1 MIKTMSDLTP
11 GDVNLGLGLS
21 AEITEFGKLEIRFD
35 DYYGGCVLTFTPEQ
49 TQDLFRFLADCGCK
63 TE

>member
-1 MIKTMSDLTP
+1 MSDLTP

-35 DYYGGCVLTFTPEQ
+35 DFYGCVLTFRPEQ
-49 TQDLFRFLADCGCK
+49 IQDLFRFLADCGCK
-63 TE
+63 AE